1 MATALAAPRSCEC
14 RLGQCDAL
22 YTRGTDYLANSYNSA
37 LGVMAWT
44 DGVGIRLL
52 TLSIARAGA
61 GDDARPAFAI
71 DRSQEVHLDDVGGSV
86 RHMAWAPSAA
96 GGAPSSTLG
105 YLAAAGK
112 GVLCVWQV
120 RKVPQQCSGSGSG
133 AAASAL
139 VVERIASGSPS
150 ALVRALHWHPT
161 DPRGVLAVLDA
172 SSARL
177 FAIMPAASAAAA
189 PSTPRLEPLSQLDI
203 PASTAPLVGC
213 SWEPPLPRLDGAP
226 PSSSA
231 SMVVCGRGELCR
243 FEWSGPISAPV
254 SGEVARH
261 VCLAADSPAVHD
273 GDSTGGDGDQRC
285 SVAAA
290 TCLRAAIA
298 IPGGRVLC
306 CTESCIDTVTSTA
319 AGGGPGAFSLGGMGD
334 SDRAPIDDWL
344 SRVPRRPPLA
354 DPHQPRR
361 QQQQQ
366 QQQQQGAVQEKEE
379 QNAQATAARHGDD
392 EDSAD
397 SDDDV
402 VVDGEDGDDG
412 VIDLMSLRATT
423 TSHNPLVVLSH
434 LTDEELRDGTPTSG
448 AAAVMSALGSGRV
461 GGTAAAAQVHHAAPP
476 PAQLRLYRM
485 VATAAPPAEKTIR
498 GEGLKSAAQSGYG
511 KAVLLT
517 PEVTLANIN
526 DDSSSEHD
534 EGSAGAETGESTARL
549 CCVASAD
556 CAICT
561 GSNARPA
568 TRMVLPELVAYEQV
582 DAGCSMVVVGS
593 HSSSTV
599 LVYAMCNALPRSPL
613 RVIAQL
619 PLPPDR
625 RPRGMAFM
633 GTGDDR
639 ALVLLLA
646 HRDGSA
652 GVAAVGKLGADGR
665 CGGRGAAPAWSLELK
680 AFALPELRR
689 CATKLTAE
697 AQAMQY
703 DHTSRT
709 VAGMPPQL
717 LPHASPPPTS
727 PPPPPLPQQQCP
739 VASTGNGRGP
749 KTAVNTVDAIRL
761 AAMRAEMLAGF
772 DSNGGAKAR
781 LPPQS
786 TSISF
791 AAPEL
796 GQMYLPQRTNVGL
809 APAELEHAGA
819 SSHVHQPKR
828 DFIADISQAAR
839 ASLAGSGRAANAA
852 SATVHHGGSRDFV
865 AELSGAARLSM
876 TNQGAGEEVH
886 SARSP
891 GHFASAQCFA
901 PASENTQHVR
911 RPTPGADDQ
920 ARPQQGKAHL
930 NADAAQTLALQEI
943 LQWQRR
949 MSLQLDRL
957 DQSVQNNT
965 ARMSLMEQRFDAVI
979 DGLLA
984 NNLT

>member
-1 MATALAAPRSCEC
+1 
-14 RLGQCDAL
+14 LGQCDAL

-86 RHMAWAPSAA
+86 RHMAWAPSTA
-96 GGAPSSTLG
+96 GGASSSTLG

-112 GVLCVWQV
+112 GALCVWQV

-139 VVERIASGSPS
+139 VVERIASASPS

-172 SSARL
+172 SSTRL
-177 FAIMPAASAAAA
+177 FAVMPAASAAAA

-261 VCLAADSPAVHD
+261 VCLAADSPAVRG

-285 SVAAA
+285 SVAAG

-319 AGGGPGAFSLGGMGD
+319 ACGGPGAFSLGGMGA

-354 DPHQPRR
+354 EPHQPRR
-361 QQQQQ
+361 QQ

-379 QNAQATAARHGDD
+379 QNAQATAVRQSDD
-392 EDSAD
+392 EASAD
-397 SDDDV
+397 SDDDM

-448 AAAVMSALGSGRV
+448 AAAVMSALGGGRV

-485 VATAAPPAEKTIR
+485 VATAAPPAEKKKIR
-498 GEGLKSAAQSGYG
+498 GEGSKSAAQSGYG

-549 CCVASAD
+549 CCVAAAD
-556 CAICT
+556 CAIGT
-561 GSNARPA
+561 GSNAQPA

-582 DAGCSMVVVGS
+582 NAGCSMVVVGS

-599 LVYAMCNALPRSPL
+599 LVYAMCGANALPRSPL

-625 RPRGMAFM
+625 RPRGMTFM

-652 GVAAVGKLGADGR
+652 SVAAVGKLGADGR
-665 CGGRGAAPAWSLELK
+665 CGGLGAAPAWSLELK

-697 AQAMQY
+697 AQAMQC

-717 LPHASPPPTS
+717 PPQASPPQTS
-727 PPPPPLPQQQCP
+727 PLPPLSQQQCP

-749 KTAVNTVDAIRL
+749 QTAVNTVDAIRL
-761 AAMRAEMLAGF
+761 AAMRAKMLAGF
-772 DSNGGAKAR
+772 DSNGGGKAR
-781 LPPQS
+781 LPPQP

-791 AAPEL
+791 AAPGL

-809 APAELEHAGA
+809 APAELE
-819 SSHVHQPKR
+819 HQPKR

-852 SATVHHGGSRDFV
+852 SATVRHGGSRDFV
-865 AELSGAARLSM
+865 AETSGVAQLSRG
-876 TNQGAGEEVH
+876 VH

-911 RPTPGADDQ
+911 RPAPGADDQ

-984 NNLT
+984 SQQQE